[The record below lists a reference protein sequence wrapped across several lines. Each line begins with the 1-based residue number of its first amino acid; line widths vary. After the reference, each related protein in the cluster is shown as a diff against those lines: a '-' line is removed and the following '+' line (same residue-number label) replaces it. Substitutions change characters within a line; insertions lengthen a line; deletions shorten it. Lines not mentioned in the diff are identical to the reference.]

1 MPAAKPVKSI
11 DAVMATLK
19 KKGKA
24 NTRAIYARHGMPEER
39 TFGASTAD
47 IKAIA
52 KTIKGDQALAL
63 QLYETRMMEAMYL
76 AGIVADGSQMT
87 RKQLEGWCEGAVG
100 LRMIA
105 EYTVPWVAVDS
116 PHARDLAMQWIE
128 SKDEHVASTGWCTYA
143 GLLSVEPDDALDL
156 AEIEKLL
163 GRAVKG
169 IGRAQNR
176 VRYTMNN
183 FVICVGSYVKSL
195 LKQAKASAKQIGD
208 VSVDMGDTSCQ
219 VPLATAYIAK
229 VEAARRVGQKR
240 KTIRC

>member
-11 DAVMATLK
+11 DAVMSTLK

-24 NTRAIYARHGMPEER
+24 NTRAIYARHGMPAER

-63 QLYETRMMEAMYL
+63 ELYKTGMMEAMYL
-76 AGIVADGSQMT
+76 AGMVSHGSRMT
-87 RKQLEGWCEGAVG
+87 RKQLEEWCEGAVG
-100 LRMIA
+100 LRMIG
-105 EYTVPWVAVDS
+105 EYTVPWVTVENVN
-116 PHARDLAMQWIE
+116 ARDLAMQWIK

-143 GLLSVEPDDALDL
+143 GLLSVRPDEALDL

-163 GRAVKG
+163 GTVVKE

-176 VRYTMNN
+176 VRHTMNN
-183 FVICVGSYVKSL
+183 FVIATGSYVKPL
-195 LKQAKASAKQIGD
+195 LKEAKAAAKEIGD
-208 VSVDMGDTSCQ
+208 VSVDMGETSCK

-229 VEAARRVGQKR
+229 MEAAGRVGQK
-240 KTIRC
+240 KKDIRC